1 VGTDRGLRIASLPSG
16 RESAPRAVY
25 LALARALPVL
35 FSPRILAVVFLPL
48 IGAAVFWTV
57 VAWFAWAP
65 LARWLSVVLLGGDS
79 GFSLFAASAFAAL
92 LLMLA
97 AVLTVLVA
105 VAVLAMPVIVDA
117 VADRDFPALAKLHGG
132 TFAGSVFNAAAAIAV
147 YFPLWLLALFLLAV
161 PPIYVAVSLL
171 LNAWLNQRLFRYEA
185 LALHAGRDEMRAVN
199 SGARGRLFLLGLALA
214 PLSLIP
220 VVNLLVPI
228 YAGIA
233 FTCLCLDELETNRAG
248 ALAVA
253 ADGNMPVPHRP

>member
-48 IGAAVFWTV
+48 IGAAAFWTV

-65 LARWLSVVLLGGDS
+65 LARWLSAVLLGGDS

-117 VADRDFPALAKLHGG
+117 VADRAFPALAKLHGG
-132 TFAGSVFNAAAAIAV
+132 TFVGSVVNAAAAIAV

-161 PPIYVAVSLL
+161 PPLYVAVSLL

-185 LALHAGRDEMRAVN
+185 LALHAGRDEMRVVN

-248 ALAVA
+248 ALTVA

>member
-1 VGTDRGLRIASLPSG
+1 MRD
-16 RESAPRAVY
+16 SAPRAVC

-48 IGAAVFWTV
+48 IGAAVFWTI

-65 LARWLSVVLLGGDS
+65 LTRWLSAVLLGGDS

-105 VAVLAMPVIVDA
+105 VAVLAMPVIVDV
-117 VADRDFPALAKLHGG
+117 VADRDFPALTKLRGG
-132 TFAGSVFNAAAAIAV
+132 TFVGSVVNAAVAIAV
-147 YFPLWLLALFLLAV
+147 YFPLWLLALVLLAV

-171 LNAWLNQRLFRYEA
+171 LNAWLNQRLFRYDA
-185 LALHAGRDEMRAVN
+185 LALHAGRDEMRAVIA
-199 SGARGRLFLLGLALA
+199 GARGRCFLLGLVLA

-220 VVNLLVPI
+220 IVNLLAPI

-233 FTCLCLDELETNRAG
+233 FTCLGLDELETNRAG

-253 ADGNMPVPHRP
+253 ADGNMPPPRRP

>member
-1 VGTDRGLRIASLPSG
+1 MGTDRGVRIASPPAA

-48 IGAAVFWTV
+48 LGAAVLWTI
-57 VAWFAWAP
+57 VAWFAWGP
-65 LARWLSVVLLGGDS
+65 LARWLSAVLLGGD
-79 GFSLFAASAFAAL
+79 GAFSLFAASAFAAL

-105 VAVLAMPVIVDA
+105 VAVLAMPVIVDS
-117 VADRDFPALAKLHGG
+117 VADRDFPALAKLRGG
-132 TFAGSVFNAAAAIAV
+132 TFVGSVVNAAAAIAV
-147 YFPLWLLALFLLAV
+147 YFPLWLLTLLLLAL
-161 PPIYVAVSLL
+161 PPIYVVVSLL
-171 LNAWLNQRLFRYEA
+171 LNAWLNQRLFRYDA
-185 LALHAGRDEMRAVN
+185 LALHAGRDEMRAVIA
-199 SGARGRLFLLGLALA
+199 GARGRCFLLGLALA

-220 VVNLLVPI
+220 IVNLLAPI

-233 FTCLCLDELETNRAG
+233 FTCLCLDELATNRAG

-253 ADGNMPVPHRP
+253 ADGNIPPPRHP